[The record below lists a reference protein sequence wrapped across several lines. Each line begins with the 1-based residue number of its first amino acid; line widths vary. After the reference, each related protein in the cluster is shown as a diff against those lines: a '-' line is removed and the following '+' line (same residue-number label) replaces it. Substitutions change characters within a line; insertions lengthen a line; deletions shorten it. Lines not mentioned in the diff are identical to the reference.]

1 MNRTYNVRSAAALA
15 LAILLLGGC
24 TGDGLSPGSGSTT
37 AAPTSVSPSPPLPP
51 VVAPPTITGVP
62 ATSNVIVGQSFAF
75 TPIVSAAPGR
85 TLAFNFVNAPSWLR
99 LNASLGTL
107 FGTPAVADIGSYP
120 NIQISVSDG
129 ELTVLGPIFTLNVL
143 SAGPPPPPTATLKI
157 SGSPVT
163 MAVEGTAWTFRPTAT
178 DVAGSSLSFRA
189 VNVPAWA
196 TFSASTGTLA
206 GTPPARS
213 ARVYGN
219 IVVAVSDGKSEVALP
234 AFNLTVRAD
243 SPPTIAGS
251 PATVAAV
258 GQPYAFRPA
267 SADPSGRALIFTIAG
282 KPDWATFN
290 ATNGTLGGTPAAG
303 NAGRSAPIT
312 ISVTDGIYTASLAA
326 FTIAVGQPSN
336 GSAKLSWIIPT
347 TRSDGTPLNNLS
359 AFRIYWGTASGS
371 YNNNLTINSASAT
384 GYTITG
390 LAGGATYYFV
400 TTAVDANG
408 EESNY
413 SNVASKTI

>member
-1 MNRTYNVRSAAALA
+1 LSRTHHVPSAAALA
-15 LAILLLGGC
+15 LAILLVGGC
-24 TGDGLSPGSGSTT
+24 TGDGLSPANSSNT
-37 AAPTSVSPSPPLPP
+37 AAPTSVSPPPPP
-51 VVAPPTITGVP
+51 PAVVAPPTIAGVP
-62 ATSNVIVGQSFAF
+62 ATSTVIVGQSFAF

-85 TLAFNFVNAPSWLR
+85 TLAFNIVNAPSWLSF
-99 LNASLGTL
+99 NGSLGTL
-107 FGTPAVADIGSYP
+107 FGTPAVANIGSYP

-143 SAGPPPPPTATLKI
+143 SAGAPPPPTATLQI
-157 SGSPVT
+157 TGSPVT
-163 MAVEGTAWTFRPTAT
+163 TAVEGTAWTFRPTAT
-178 DVAGSSLSFRA
+178 DVAGASLTFRA

-196 TFSASTGTLA
+196 TFMASTGTLA
-206 GTPPARS
+206 GTPPAHS
-213 ARVYGN
+213 ARVYSN

-243 SPPTIAGS
+243 SAPTIAGS
-251 PATVAAV
+251 APSAAAV
-258 GQPYAFRPA
+258 GQRYAFRPA
-267 SADPSGRALIFTIAG
+267 SGDPSGRALIFTISD
-282 KPDWATFN
+282 KPSWASFN
-290 ATNGTLGGTPAAG
+290 ATNGTLDGTPAAG
-303 NAGRSAPIT
+303 NAGKSGPIT
-312 ISVTDGIYTASLAA
+312 ISVTDGIYTASLPA
-326 FTIAVGQPSN
+326 FTISVGQPSN
-336 GSAKLSWIIPT
+336 GSAKLSWLIPT
-347 TRSDGTPLNNLS
+347 TRSDGTPLNNLA

-371 YNNNLTINSASAT
+371 YNNNLTINGASAT